1 MVSAL
6 KNYRVVFGILSQF
19 KSSCTKV
26 GEKLNK
32 VVEGVFFQM
41 GVSPVYL
48 MSEYTDFNI
57 LLTEV
62 LHIRTLIDL

>member
-6 KNYRVVFGILSQF
+6 KNYTVVFGIISQF
-19 KSSCTKV
+19 NSSCTKV

-32 VVEGVFFQM
+32 VVEEVLFQM

-48 MSEYTDFNI
+48 MSESTDFNI

-62 LHIRTLIDL
+62 LHILTLIDL